1 MSKPTP
7 NDRPEAQA
15 PQAPQKVIRYDLDE
29 LVAGITQQNLH
40 AEINFGQPVGLENC
54 KFIDL

>member
-1 MSKPTP
+1 MGKPTS

-40 AEINFGQPVGLENC
+40 AEISYGQSVGLE
-54 KFIDL
+54 KL

>member
-1 MSKPTP
+1 MSKPTS

-15 PQAPQKVIRYDLDE
+15 PQAQQKVIRYDLDE

-40 AEINFGQPVGLENC
+40 AEFNFGQPAGLE
-54 KFIDL
+54 KL